1 MALIIAAKTGTQEAG
16 QAIADALAAQGV
28 PRSHMQVFYVN
39 PPGQHD
45 LTPIGGDMQAD
56 PGADGAAGTQAAG
69 VAAGAAVGAALGA
82 VVSAAMPVIAPAAI
96 AGLTGVGAHVGGL
109 VGVVNGTRDGIDEK
123 LETESPHPGEEAR
136 DMRRGGMM
144 IAVKVDAAHT
154 TRDGVV
160 DMLRRLGAH
169 DLEQA
174 EGDWQDGDW
183 ADFDPTQPPQWVDAA
198 APRRDPSMVG

>member
-1 MALIIAAKTGTQEAG
+1 MALIIAAKTGTQDAA

-28 PRSHMQVFYVN
+28 PREDMQVFYVN

-45 LTPIGGDMQAD
+45 LYHIGGDMQAD
-56 PGADGAAGTQAAG
+56 PGAEPATGAQAAG
-69 VAAGAAVGAALGA
+69 VAAGAAVGAVAGA
-82 VVSAAMPVIAPAAI
+82 VVSAAIPIVAPAAI

-109 VGVVNGTRDGIDEK
+109 VGVVSGTRDADEEK
-123 LETESPHPGEEAR
+123 LETDSPRPTEEAR

-144 IAVKVDAAHT
+144 LAVHVDTAHT
-154 TRDGVV
+154 TRDAVV
-160 DMLRRLGAH
+160 DTLRRMGAH

-174 EGDWQDGDW
+174 EGLWQDGDW

-198 APRRDPSMVG
+198 MHRRDPTMAE